1 MKAFTIATTSLFALL
16 AGCAV
21 QPNALSEVEVVNLVE
36 KNRENV
42 TANQEPITQSIDLY
56 EAMAR
61 ALKYNLD
68 HRVEVLNAAL
78 AIDNLNLTR
87 FDLLPRAVVNSG
99 YTGRNNFSGGISQS
113 LLTGQ
118 ESLEPS
124 TSSERFVGNA
134 DIALSWN
141 ILDFGLSYIR
151 AKQGAN
157 EALIAEERRR
167 RVIQEVVRDVR
178 AAYWR
183 AVSAER
189 LHGRLSGLE
198 GRVARALS
206 NSRKLEQSG
215 TTSPVTALTY
225 QRELLDIKRQIE
237 DLHQELKVAKAELA
251 RLMNLRP
258 TDQFNLVAPKRTHRH
273 VKLNVS
279 YNDMVSVA
287 LENRPELRELAYRG
301 RINKLEAKVGLVE
314 LLPGIEIFT
323 GANLDTND
331 LLFNNNFLQAGTR
344 ASWNLLQVFNLPA
357 KRRVNKTSGEVIKT
371 QALAMT
377 MAIMAQINI
386 GRVRFHH
393 LHRKYHTAGEYL
405 DVQNKI
411 LRQIKVAAAR
421 DAASE
426 QSLIREEMNTLIA
439 SVRYDIV
446 NADMQNIYGE
456 LFAAMGIDTQGVNLT
471 GNESVSQLKQLLR
484 DDWLANGLQPSPKIN

>member
-1 MKAFTIATTSLFALL
+1 MKAFTVTATSLFALL
-16 AGCAV
+16 AGCAI
-21 QPNALSEVEVVNLVE
+21 QPNALSEVEIVNLAE
-36 KNRENV
+36 KNRANV
-42 TANQEPITQSIDLY
+42 TANQEPVKQSIDLY

-78 AIDNLNLTR
+78 AIDNLKVAR

-118 ESLEPS
+118 QSLEPS
-124 TSSERFVGNA
+124 TSSDRQVGNA

-141 ILDFGLSYIR
+141 VLDFGLSYIR

-189 LHGRLSGLE
+189 LGGRLAGLQ
-198 GRVARALS
+198 GRVSRALN
-206 NSRKLEQSG
+206 NSRKLENSG
-215 TTSPVTALTY
+215 ATSPVTALTY

-258 TDQFNLVAPKRTHRH
+258 NDHFHLVVPKRTSRH
-273 VKLNVS
+273 IKLNVS

-301 RINKLEAKVGLVE
+301 RINKLEAKAGLVE
-314 LLPGIEIFT
+314 LLPGIEVFT
-323 GANLDTND
+323 GANFDSND
-331 LLFNNNFLQAGTR
+331 LLFNNNFLQAGART
-344 ASWNLLQVFNLPA
+344 SWNLLQVFSLPA
-357 KRRVNKTSGEVIKT
+357 KSRANKTQGKIIET

-386 GRVRFHH
+386 GRVRFHS

-405 DVQNKI
+405 NVQRKI
-411 LRQIKVAAAR
+411 LRQVQVAASR

-426 QSLIREEMNTLIA
+426 QSLIREEMNTLVA

-456 LFAAMGIDTQGVNLT
+456 VFAAMGVDTQGANLT

-484 DDWLANGLQPSPKIN
+484 DDWLANGLKPAPKIN